1 MNEAERSDKV
11 GFMKEGRVLIES
23 CPEILKTKYS
33 VKNLDKAFYALCL
46 ETEEEKNN
54 TIDLPTPTGLTQD
67 VSSRIRSVPDH
78 YFISEYQGNLCK
90 QLAWLNFW
98 LGVYIKIY

>member
-1 MNEAERSDKV
+1 MTTHSMDEAERSDKV

-23 CPEILKTKYS
+23 CPEILKRKYS

-46 ETEEEKNN
+46 EEEKNN
-54 TIDLPTPTGLTQD
+54 TIDLPTTTTGLTQD

-78 YFISEYQGNLCK
+78 YFISECQGRYN
-90 QLAWLNFW
+90 QGSLA
-98 LGVYIKIY
+98 VRKVA